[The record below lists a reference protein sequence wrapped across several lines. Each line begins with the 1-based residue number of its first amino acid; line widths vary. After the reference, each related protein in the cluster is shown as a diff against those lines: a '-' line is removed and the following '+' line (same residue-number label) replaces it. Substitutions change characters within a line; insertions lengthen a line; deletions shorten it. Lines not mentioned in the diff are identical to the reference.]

1 MTEVKHRAAVLG
13 KPIAHSLSPVLH
25 NTAYHHLGLTD
36 WDYGRHE
43 VDEPELASFLAGL
56 DETWRGLSL
65 TMPLKVVA
73 LQVADIVE
81 PQTELVGA
89 ANTLIRSGGLWTA
102 TNTDIYGIVTAL
114 QEAMTEDLGWPAAT
128 SVADKPLKERSVVVL
143 GGGATAAS
151 TLAALGSLGATEPKI
166 FVRSVGRTGRLQ
178 RAAHQMGLHPK
189 VLPLDKLEAE
199 LELDVLVSTLPPGA
213 ADSLAAPLAQK
224 ARGGALLLDVAYGSG
239 QTVLG
244 QQWVQ
249 AGGSAISGQRMLL
262 HQAAEQVRLMTGL
275 AAPVAAMDTAL
286 GQSPTG

>member
-1 MTEVKHRAAVLG
+1 MGEVNHRAAVLG
-13 KPIAHSLSPVLH
+13 KPIAHSLSPALH
-25 NTAYHHLGLTD
+25 NTAYYHLGLTD

-43 VDEPELASFLAGL
+43 VDEPELADFVAGL
-56 DETWRGLSL
+56 DDTWRGLSL

-73 LQVADIVE
+73 LQVADTVE
-81 PQTELVGA
+81 PQTVLVGA

-102 TNTDIYGIVTAL
+102 TNTDIYGIVRAL
-114 QEAMTEDLGWPAAT
+114 QEAMTPEQGWPAAT
-128 SVADKPLKERSVVVL
+128 SIADKPLSERSVVVL

-189 VLPLDKLEAE
+189 VLPLDKLEAQQRV
-199 LELDVLVSTLPPGA
+199 DVLVSTLPPGA
-213 ADSLAAPLAQK
+213 ADSLAAPLAAK
-224 ARGGALLLDVAYGSG
+224 ATRGALLLDVAYGAG

-244 QQWVQ
+244 QQWAQ
-249 AGGSAISGQRMLL
+249 AGATAISGQRMLL

-275 AAPVAAMDTAL
+275 AAPVAAMDQAL
-286 GQSPTG
+286 RESSTG